1 MSSLAS
7 SDWQRRGFLKGL
19 ACCTALPMAA
29 CRRQGSDEKVP
40 VEAYVWSGI
49 GFGIGM
55 SMELFGVDRV
65 LGESLGQRCQQEIA
79 ALENAFSLYLEN
91 SELSRLNRE
100 RVLRQPSPLFRD
112 LLTRAIDLES
122 RTLGFYQPAIHGAW
136 QWLAAHQYR
145 IDARDQAEWQ
155 RHGAAAD
162 GRYIEQAADG
172 SIRLTHPLTQLSM
185 NAIGQGYLAD
195 RVAQLLEGAG
205 VKHALLHLGETYAI
219 GHHPDGRMWKLAVM
233 GTAVDGETDLVGEME
248 FADAGLAVSA
258 NEATRVLIDPVGAC
272 LQQRDRVAA
281 VVSGEGAAIADAF
294 ATAFAVA
301 PRERWEALAVE
312 LKRLG
317 QSQVKVW
324 ESNQLAFSA

>member
-7 SDWQRRGFLKGL
+7 SVWQRRGFLKGL
-19 ACCTALPMAA
+19 ACAVLPMAA
-29 CRRQGSDEKVP
+29 CRRQGADEKVP
-40 VEAYVWSGI
+40 VEAYGWSGM

-55 SMELFGVDRV
+55 SMELFGVDRA
-65 LGESLGQRCQQEIA
+65 LGDSLGQRCQQEIA

-91 SELSRLNRE
+91 SELSCLNRE
-100 RVLRQPSPLFRD
+100 RVLRDPSSVFKD
-112 LLTRAIDLES
+112 LLKRAIDLES

-145 IDARDQAEWQ
+145 IEAQDKAAWQ
-155 RHGAAAD
+155 RHCAAAD
-162 GRYIEQAADG
+162 CRYIEQAADG

-195 RVAQLLEGAG
+195 RVAQLVMGAG

-219 GHHPDGRMWKLAVM
+219 GDHPEGRLWKLAVT
-233 GTAVDGETDLVGEME
+233 GTAVNGETDLVGEME
-248 FADAGLAVSA
+248 FADAGLAVST

-272 LQQRDRVAA
+272 LQQHDRVAA

-301 PRERWEALAVE
+301 PRESWEALGVQ

-317 QSQVKVW
+317 ASQVKVW
-324 ESNQLAFSA
+324 EANQLAFSV

>member
-7 SDWQRRGFLKGL
+7 STWQRRGFLKGL
-19 ACCTALPMAA
+19 ACAVLPVAA
-29 CRRQGSDEKVP
+29 CRRQGADEKP
-40 VEAYVWSGI
+40 MEAYGWSGI

-55 SMELFGVDRV
+55 SMEFFGVDRA
-65 LGESLGQRCQQEIA
+65 LGDSLGQRCQQEIA
-79 ALENAFSLYLEN
+79 AHEDAFSLYLEH

-122 RTLGFYQPAIHGAW
+122 KTLGFYQPAIHGAW
-136 QWLAAHQYR
+136 QWLVAHQYR
-145 IDARDQAEWQ
+145 IEDQDKAAWQ
-155 RHGAAAD
+155 RHCAAAD
-162 GRYIEQAADG
+162 CRYIELAADG

-195 RVAQLLEGAG
+195 RVAQLVVGAG
-205 VKHALLHLGETYAI
+205 VKQALLHLGETYAI
-219 GHHPDGRMWKLAVM
+219 GRHPDGRMWNLAVT
-233 GTAVDGETDLVGEME
+233 GTAVGGEADLVGEMA

-301 PRERWEALAVE
+301 PKESWEALGIQ

-324 ESNQLAFSA
+324 EANQLAFSA

>member
-1 MSSLAS
+1 MRLLAS
-7 SDWQRRGFLKGL
+7 SVWQRRGFLKGL
-19 ACCTALPMAA
+19 ACAVLPMAA
-29 CRRQGSDEKVP
+29 CRRQGVDDKVST
-40 VEAYVWSGI
+40 EDYGWSGI

-55 SMELFGVDRV
+55 SMELFGVDRA
-65 LGESLGQRCQQEIA
+65 LGDSLGQRCEQEIA
-79 ALENAFSLYLEN
+79 LLENAFSLYLED

-100 RVLRQPSPLFRD
+100 RVLRQPSPVFKD
-112 LLTRAIDLES
+112 LLKRAIDLES

-145 IDARDQAEWQ
+145 IEAQDMAAWQ
-155 RHGAAAD
+155 RHCAAAD
-162 GRYIEQAADG
+162 CRYIEQAADG

-195 RVAQLLEGAG
+195 RVAQLVMKAG

-219 GHHPDGRMWKLAVM
+219 GRHPDGRMWNLAVM
-233 GTAVDGETDLVGEME
+233 GTSVDGERDGVGEIQL
-248 FADAGLAVSA
+248 ADAGLAVSA
-258 NEATRVLIDPVGAC
+258 NETTRVLIDPVGAC
-272 LQQRDRVAA
+272 LQQHDRVAA
-281 VVSGEGAAIADAF
+281 VVSGEGATIADAF

-301 PRERWEALAVE
+301 PRENWEAFGVQ

-324 ESNQLAFSA
+324 EANQLAFSA

>member
-1 MSSLAS
+1 MELDAS
-7 SDWQRRGFLKGL
+7 DVWPRRGFLKGL
-19 ACCTALPMAA
+19 ACAVLPMAA
-29 CRRQGSDEKVP
+29 CRRRASDEKLST
-40 VEAYVWSGI
+40 EDCGWSGI

-55 SMELFGVDRV
+55 SMELFGVDAA

-79 ALENAFSLYLEN
+79 LLENAFSLYLEN

-100 RVLRQPSPLFRD
+100 RVLRQPSPIFMD
-112 LLTRAIDLES
+112 LLKRAIDLES
-122 RTLGFYQPAIHGAW
+122 KTLGFYQPAIHGAW

-145 IDARDQAEWQ
+145 IGTQDKATWQ
-155 RHGAAAD
+155 RHCAAAD
-162 GRYIEQAADG
+162 CRYIEQTDDG

-195 RVAQLLEGAG
+195 RVAQLLMKAG

-219 GHHPDGRMWKLAVM
+219 GYHTDGRLWNLAVM
-233 GTAVDGETDLVGEME
+233 GTAVDGETDLVGEVE

-258 NEATRVLIDPVGAC
+258 NESPRVLIDPVGAC

-281 VVSGEGAAIADAF
+281 VVSGEGATIADAF
-294 ATAFAVA
+294 ATALAVA
-301 PRERWEALAVE
+301 PREHWEALGIQ

-324 ESNQLAFSA
+324 EENQLAFSA

>member
-1 MSSLAS
+1 MITFRSSA
-7 SDWQRRGFLKGL
+7 WQRRGFLKGL
-19 ACCTALPMAA
+19 ACSVLPLAA
-29 CRRQGSDEKVP
+29 CRRQAADVKPLSGFYE
-40 VEAYVWSGI
+40 WSGI

-55 SMELFGVDRV
+55 SMELHGVDSA
-65 LGESLGQRCQQEIA
+65 LGELLGQRCQQEIA
-79 ALENAFSLYLEN
+79 SLENAFSLYLEN
-91 SELSRLNRE
+91 SELRRLNRD
-100 RVLRQPSPLFRD
+100 RVLGKPSPVFKD
-112 LLTRAIDLES
+112 LLTRAIAVES

-145 IDARDQAEWQ
+145 IEVQDKAEWQ
-155 RHGAAAD
+155 RYCAASD
-162 GRYIEQAADG
+162 CRYIEQAADG
-172 SIRLTHPLTQLSM
+172 SIRLTHPLIQLSM

-195 RVAQLLEGAG
+195 RVAQVLVESG

-219 GHHPDGRMWKLAVM
+219 GRHPDGRVWNLAVM

-258 NEATRVLIDPVGAC
+258 NEATRVLIDPVGGC

-281 VVSGEGAAIADAF
+281 VVSGEGATIADAF

-301 PRERWEALAVE
+301 PRESWEALGVQ
-312 LKRLG
+312 LKHLG

-324 ESNQLAFSA
+324 EANRLAFSA